1 MKFAAAAAALV
12 ALVAAGPARA
22 DMHIRHDR
30 GGRIDAYLS
39 RYAVVRQSGQRVI
52 VDGPCMSAC
61 TVLLGAIPKDRIC
74 VTRRASFVFHAAW
87 VPAAHGAHAA
97 SALGDRMLWANYPS
111 PVRAWI
117 TSHGGLTNRLIYLRG
132 SELTAMY
139 PSCESPP
146 PSLRGAT
153 EARVRNPHPS
163 SEPTEAGPAGFAQPT
178 LRVGVFER

>member
-1 MKFAAAAAALV
+1 VAALA

-39 RYAVVRQSGQRVI
+39 RFAVVRQSGQRVI

-61 TVLLGAIPKDRIC
+61 TILLGTIPKDRIC
-74 VTRRASFVFHAAW
+74 VTRRASFAFHAAW
-87 VPAAHGAHAA
+87 VPAAHGRHAT
-97 SALGDRMLWANYPS
+97 SALGDRMLWANYPP

-132 SELTAMY
+132 SDLTALY
-139 PSCESPP
+139 PACESPQ
-146 PSLRGAT
+146 PSVRGTA
-153 EARVRNPHPS
+153 EARVGTPRPPPATGDS
-163 SEPTEAGPAGFAQPT
+163 GPAGFAHDPH
-178 LRVGVFER
+178 